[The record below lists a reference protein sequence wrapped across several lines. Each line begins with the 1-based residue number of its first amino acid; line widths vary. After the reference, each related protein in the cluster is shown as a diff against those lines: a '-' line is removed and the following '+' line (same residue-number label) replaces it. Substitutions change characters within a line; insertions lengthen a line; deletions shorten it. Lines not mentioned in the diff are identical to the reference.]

1 MEKQSAGFW
10 LSPQQKI
17 AWEAQQSGMR
27 SRSVSFV
34 AVEGT
39 LREDRLREAFGK
51 LVRRHEVLRTMFQK
65 QPGMKVPFQVISED
79 MQFSWKA
86 VDLRNMALSQQE
98 SKLDELFSEELDGSH
113 NLETLPS
120 LRVVLARRDEARSAF
135 LFSVPCLSS
144 DRQSLS
150 ILLRDLARF
159 YAGDEEIGSDEPL
172 RYVQFAQW
180 QSDLLESDEEDAR
193 KAREFWSK
201 LEQPGV
207 ALPNEVRGEAARFC
221 AGSYSAP
228 LAPPLRHKLT
238 ELAEN
243 LCPTLLA
250 AFQILVWRLAGR
262 THFNVGVTS
271 TGRGYE
277 ELENAVGIFA
287 KALPVLAK
295 FEGDLRFAELVQQVR
310 KSVGEATE
318 LQEHYAPGQGFGEDE
333 PICFE
338 CVELPAGEVHGDVR
352 FEVVRQEAQ
361 LDRFT
366 LKLVAERRGEELHLR
381 FEYDRSRLVPSA
393 VERMAGYFQ
402 TLLAAALAKPETAV
416 SRLPLLSAAQRQQL
430 LEQWNQTAADYPA
443 QRCLHELF
451 EAQAER
457 TPERTAVRFE
467 ERTLSYR
474 ELNAQAHRLSHYLRS
489 LGVGPDALV
498 GLCLERSAEM
508 MVAVLGILKAG
519 GAYVPLNAD
528 NPKPRLAQQLAGAVA
543 LITESRLASQMPDF
557 AGKTLCMDDPEPWAQ
572 QPASNPANHSK
583 ADHLVYVIYTSGSTG
598 VPKGVAV
605 RHRNLV
611 NYAHFITRRLELE
624 RFPEGLQFATVS
636 TLGADLGNTCIFPAL
651 ISGGCLHVISY
662 EVSTDSRLFA
672 GYCERHRVDVL
683 KIVPSHLQALL
694 GGPEAGGV
702 LPRQYL
708 ITGGESLTPKLME
721 RIESFGPGCELLN
734 HYGPTETTVG
744 SLTLRLKEFGKR
756 SGLSSIPIGRP
767 IANTRVYLL
776 DPHLE
781 PVPVGVVGELYIGGA
796 GVTAG
801 YLNQPE
807 KTAER
812 FLADPFVQQAGARMY
827 RTGDLAR
834 YLEDGNVEFLGR
846 GDDQVKIR

>member
-1 MEKQSAGFW
+1 
-10 LSPQQKI
+10 
-17 AWEAQQSGMR
+17 
-27 SRSVSFV
+27 
-34 AVEGT
+34 
-39 LREDRLREAFGK
+39 
-51 LVRRHEVLRTMFQK
+51 
-65 QPGMKVPFQVISED
+65 
-79 MQFSWKA
+79 
-86 VDLRNMALSQQE
+86 
-98 SKLDELFSEELDGSH
+98 
-113 NLETLPS
+113 
-120 LRVVLARRDEARSAF
+120 
-135 LFSVPCLSS
+135 
-144 DRQSLS
+144 
-150 ILLRDLARF
+150 
-159 YAGDEEIGSDEPL
+159 
-172 RYVQFAQW
+172 
-180 QSDLLESDEEDAR
+180 
-193 KAREFWSK
+193 
-201 LEQPGV
+201 
-207 ALPNEVRGEAARFC
+207 
-221 AGSYSAP
+221 
-228 LAPPLRHKLT
+228 
-238 ELAEN
+238 
-243 LCPTLLA
+243 
-250 AFQILVWRLAGR
+250 
-262 THFNVGVTS
+262 FNVGVTS

-361 LDRFT
+361 LDRFK

-381 FEYDRSRLVPSA
+381 FEYDRSRLEPSA

-474 ELNAQAHRLSHYLRS
+474 ELNAQANRLSHYLRS

-662 EVSTDSRLFA
+662 EVSTDSRRFA

-846 GDDQVKIR
+846 GDDQVKIRGFRIELGEIEAVLSQHAGVKQAAVLAREDEGGEKRLVGYVVPQREAAVSAEELRNYLKQQLPDYMVPAALVMLSKYPLNANGKIDRQALPAPEQSQTRTYVAPRTPTEEVLANIWAEVLRRDRISAEDNFFELGGHSLMATQIVSRVREHFKVELGLRVLFEKPTIAGLSEAILAAENNGAQSEEPAIVAVRRESYRAGQS